1 MRARR
6 TVSRWTFP
14 FFAGVSGAFALCT
27 LVIGMGLVA
36 EMVMLP

>member
-1 MRARR
+1 MRVRR
-6 TVSRWTFP
+6 MVPRWTVP
-14 FFAGVSGAFALCT
+14 FFAAVGGAFALCT